1 MMIDLRL
8 LNLQNVS
15 ARGAGVRQ
23 DGNKNQE
30 GSLVRD
36 RSFCFCEGDRA
47 RLRKQDTANTWMTD
61 VGCLCSL
68 EPFELTWAQK

>member
-1 MMIDLRL
+1 MIDLRL

-47 RLRKQDTANTWMTD
+47 RLCKHMDDRL
-61 VGCLCSL
+61 GCLCSL